1 MCTLLSYFI
10 ELEASAVQNHYLQ
23 LKELSIEEVVWV
35 DNVKSLQDAT
45 HQIEECKV
53 VGLDC
58 EWKPNYEKG
67 SLPNKVTVSHFYFLY
82 LGQQNLIK
90 NQHCH
95 NS

>member
-10 ELEASAVQNHYLQ
+10 ELEASAVKSHYLQ

-35 DNVKSLQDAT
+35 DNENSLQDAT
-45 HQIEECKV
+45 RHIEECKV

-67 SLPNKVTVSHFYFLY
+67 SLPNKVVLPISVILY
-82 LGQQNLIK
+82 IIFILYTRGNKIL
-90 NQHCH
+90 
-95 NS
+95 